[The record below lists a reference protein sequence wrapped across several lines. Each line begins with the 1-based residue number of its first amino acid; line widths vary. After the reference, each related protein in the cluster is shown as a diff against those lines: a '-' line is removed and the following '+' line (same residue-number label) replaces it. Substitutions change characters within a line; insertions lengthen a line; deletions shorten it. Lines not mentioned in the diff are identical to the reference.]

1 MPSSRTMSIRIR
13 MITMKPSALV
23 SSATVP
29 GTNSLRNASRAAS
42 TDDAPRTS
50 TCFHAL
56 VICTACDTPIEKIRN
71 GTRIDIGSMPRP
83 SNGSAPSS
91 HTTGSSATTSASTVV
106 FNERV

>member
-1 MPSSRTMSIRIR
+1 MPSSRTMSILIR

-42 TDDAPRTS
+42 ADDAPRTS
-50 TCFHAL
+50 ACFHAL

-71 GTRIDIGSMPRP
+71 GTRIDIGSMPSP
-83 SNGSAPSS
+83 STGSAPSS
-91 HTTGSSATTSASTVV
+91 QTTGSSATISASTVV
-106 FNERV
+106 FSERV